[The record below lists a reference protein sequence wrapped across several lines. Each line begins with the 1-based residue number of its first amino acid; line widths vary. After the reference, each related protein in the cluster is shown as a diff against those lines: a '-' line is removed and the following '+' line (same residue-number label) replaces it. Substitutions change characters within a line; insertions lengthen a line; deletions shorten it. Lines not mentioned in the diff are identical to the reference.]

1 MRFGKKGKLAPRFV
15 GPYEIIGKVGELA
28 FRVLLPPELATIHN
42 VFHVSMLRKCVKDP
56 TQIVR
61 PTELEINDDF
71 TYVVRPITIVDR
83 DVKYLRRKVVNLVK
97 VQWSER
103 VNDVT
108 WELEEKIQK
117 SHPELF
123 E

>member
-1 MRFGKKGKLAPRFV
+1 M
-15 GPYEIIGKVGELA
+15 
-28 FRVLLPPELATIHN
+28 
-42 VFHVSMLRKCVKDP
+42 KDP
-56 TQIVR
+56 KQKVW
-61 PTELEINDDF
+61 PTELEINDDL
-71 TYVVRPITIVDR
+71 TDIARPITIVDR
-83 DVKYLRRKVVNLVK
+83 DVKYLRRKIVNLVT

-108 WELEEKIQK
+108 WELEEKIRK